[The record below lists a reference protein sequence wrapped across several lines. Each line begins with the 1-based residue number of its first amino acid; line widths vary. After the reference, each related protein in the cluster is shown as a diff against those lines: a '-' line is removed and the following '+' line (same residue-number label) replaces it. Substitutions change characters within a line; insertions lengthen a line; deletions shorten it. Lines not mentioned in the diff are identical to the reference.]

1 MAIPSVTVIVQN
13 SLGVPPDALTPFFT
27 DCACRIRAILQ
38 GAASFQVD
46 TTPINGF
53 DTSFSVSPIA

>member
-13 SLGVPPDALTPFFT
+13 SLGVPPDCFTPFFT
-27 DCACRIRAILQ
+27 DCACRIKAVLQ

-46 TTPINGF
+46 TTPTNGF
-53 DTSFSVSPIA
+53 ATSCSVSPIA